1 MCDLAWVR
9 IFFPQTSGDRFKG
22 VTPRAN
28 GHNIVGQQCLEL
40 LRPFPRSL
48 RKPMKD
54 CLFSVRIFY
63 FSLGISLQEFFFPR
77 NRSAGYF
84 FPSSWN
90 FLLKEIILGWYF
102 ENTT

>member
-28 GHNIVGQQCLEL
+28 GHNIVGQQLPTLLAQQCLEL

-63 FSLGISLQEFFFPR
+63 FSLGISLQEFF
-77 NRSAGYF
+77 SLEIGLQDIF
-84 FPSSWN
+84 FHHPGTFYSKN
-90 FLLKEIILGWYF
+90 
-102 ENTT
+102 